1 MNNFSKWKR
10 TLFWFF
16 YSPHHQLLQFPV
28 NFLGRHH
35 HFYFGGGQQRRSR
48 LGQLVATTIKWQI
61 LYNSKEFINLP
72 PGNLLLVNW
81 VTFESWHFYKVI
93 VILGWITTLLW
104 LPNSMNLQCH
114 GDQAVRGY
122 FTNLSVSKGLASQS
136 QPSDEEEHDA
146 TVVSLH
152 VFCLLQHLHGTS
164 YTALLM

>member
-104 LPNSMNLQCH
+104 LPNSMDLQYH
-114 GDQAVRGY
+114 WEWRSGRIE
-122 FTNLSVSKGLASQS
+122 SKGWLFKEGSFS
-136 QPSDEEEHDA
+136 IKSTVFLKVEENN
-146 TVVSLH
+146 
-152 VFCLLQHLHGTS
+152 
-164 YTALLM
+164 